1 MNDKLENGYF
11 VRSYKHWGIKPK
23 CGCVEF
29 TFDKIGWF
37 TSRRKLSVTGV
48 ITLSTLVLSCN
59 LFQEVWLK
67 FSFTVVLVLCLLLVA
82 KVLLLVQKETLHVIA
97 PIGVQ
102 FITTYVNGQ
111 ESVLFV
117 PWYSIKNFVI
127 VEMIV
132 GQQIF
137 FYLGL
142 QNKTNNNKGLVILF
156 QNTRPSIS
164 FLEDIYRVIIEHSQ
178 ISL

>member
-1 MNDKLENGYF
+1 MNDKLENGCF
-11 VRSYKHWGIKPK
+11 VRSYKHWGIKPN

-29 TFDKIGWF
+29 TFNNIGWF
-37 TSRRKLSVTGV
+37 TSRLKLSATGV

-59 LFQEVWLK
+59 LFEEVWLK
-67 FSFTVVLVLCLLLVA
+67 CSLTMAVLLCLVFIA
-82 KVLLLVQKETLHVIA
+82 KVLLFVRKETLYVIA
-97 PIGVQ
+97 PVGVQ
-102 FITTYVNGQ
+102 FITTYVIGQ

-117 PWYSIKNFVI
+117 PWHSIKNFVI

-142 QNKTNNNKGLVILF
+142 QNRTNNNNGLVILF
-156 QNTRPSIS
+156 QNTRPRLSY
-164 FLEDIYRVIIEHSQ
+164 LEEIYRVIIEHSQ
-178 ISL
+178 T

>member
-1 MNDKLENGYF
+1 MNDKLENGYY
-11 VRSYKHWGIKPK
+11 VRSFKHWGIKPK

-29 TFDKIGWF
+29 TFDNIGWF
-37 TSRRKLSVTGV
+37 TSRRKIWATGV

-67 FSFTVVLVLCLLLVA
+67 CSLTMVLVLCLVFIA
-82 KVLLLVQKETLHVIA
+82 KVVLFVRKETLHVIA

-102 FITTYVNGQ
+102 FITTYAIGQ

-117 PWYSIKNFVI
+117 PWHSINNFVI

-142 QNKTNNNKGLVILF
+142 QNKTNNNNGLVILF
-156 QNTRPSIS
+156 QNTRPRLSY
-164 FLEDIYRVIIEHSQ
+164 LEEIYRVIIEHSQ
-178 ISL
+178 S